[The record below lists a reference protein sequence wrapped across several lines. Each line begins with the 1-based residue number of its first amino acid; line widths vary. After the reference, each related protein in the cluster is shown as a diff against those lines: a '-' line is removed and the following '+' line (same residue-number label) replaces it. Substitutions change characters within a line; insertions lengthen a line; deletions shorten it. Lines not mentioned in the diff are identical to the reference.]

1 MGRIRIITQCLV
13 VSVNPISPSQEPPGG
28 LGGHNGFCHAVS
40 WSWDSVMVMVM
51 VQYHGIVSWSWYNI
65 MGCYQQSWVFHN
77 QQNTGDYSVNTKETG
92 QGVTIVSCVS
102 VYLCPACLGVCVSV
116 YLYI

>member
-40 WSWDSVMVMVM
+40 WSWDSVMVMV
-51 VQYHGIVSWSWYNI
+51 QYHGLVSW
-65 MGCYQQSWVFHN
+65 MLP
-77 QQNTGDYSVNTKETG
+77 
-92 QGVTIVSCVS
+92 TIIGLS
-102 VYLCPACLGVCVSV
+102 
-116 YLYI
+116 